1 MLVTMSESPA
11 SASAAPQGATAGP
24 PSSAAGRFGLQPE
37 LDERS
42 LVAQAAT
49 GNHAAFDQLVTVHQD
64 RIAQLVHRL
73 LGWPGDV
80 DDVVQDV
87 FVDALRNLH
96 RFDGRSSVLTWLT
109 RLTIN
114 RCRTH
119 QRKQWLRRLLPLP
132 RVEDP
137 PWRGEGRG
145 ERASD
150 ATAIRDPAD
159 LLIAQET
166 IHQVHSAI
174 RQLNQKDR
182 EIIVLRYLEEL
193 PIDQIAKTLNLS
205 RTATDVRLTRARQ
218 RLEKILQPLL
228 SE

>member
-1 MLVTMSESPA
+1 MLVTMSERPA
-11 SASAAPQGATAGP
+11 SAPPWRQSATAGS

-37 LDERS
+37 LTEHT
-42 LVAQAAT
+42 LAQAAA

-64 RIAQLVHRL
+64 RIARLVHRL
-73 LGWPGDV
+73 LGWPSDV

-119 QRKQWLRRLLPLP
+119 QRKQWLRLGFLRRRREELCATGSASALHASGPL
-132 RVEDP
+132 
-137 PWRGEGRG
+137 
-145 ERASD
+145 S
-150 ATAIRDPAD
+150 
-159 LLIAQET
+159 IAET

-174 RQLNQKDR
+174 RQLPQRDR

-193 PIDQIAKTLNLS
+193 SIEEITKTLNLS
-205 RTATDVRLTRARQ
+205 RSTADVRLTRARQ
-218 RLEKILQPLL
+218 RLEKILKPLL

>member
-11 SASAAPQGATAGP
+11 STSASRQGATAGS
-24 PSSAAGRFGLQPE
+24 PSSAAGRFGVQPE

-42 LVAQAAT
+42 LIVQAAA

-64 RIAQLVHRL
+64 RIARLVHRL
-73 LGWPGDV
+73 LGWPSDV

-87 FVDALRNLH
+87 FVDALISLH

-119 QRKQWLRRLLPLP
+119 QRKQWIRLSFLRSK
-132 RVEDP
+132 
-137 PWRGEGRG
+137 
-145 ERASD
+145 RASMGAAGD
-150 ATAIRDPAD
+150 ASAPDTSDSA
-159 LLIAQET
+159 IAQET

-182 EIIVLRYLEEL
+182 EIVVLRYLEEL
-193 PIDQIAKTLNLS
+193 PIEEIAKTLRLS
-205 RTATDVRLTRARQ
+205 RQATDVRLSRSRK
-218 RLEKILQPLL
+218 RLERILKPFFDKQA
-228 SE
+228 

>member
-1 MLVTMSESPA
+1 MLVTMSERPA
-11 SASAAPQGATAGP
+11 SASAAPQGATAGS
-24 PSSAAGRFGLQPE
+24 PSSAACRFGLQPE
-37 LDERS
+37 LDERT
-42 LVAQAAT
+42 LVAQAAAV
-49 GNHAAFDQLVTVHQD
+49 NQAAFDQLVTVHQD
-64 RIAQLVHRL
+64 RIARLVHRL

-87 FVDALRNLH
+87 FVDALRNLP

-119 QRKQWLRRLLPLP
+119 QRKQWLRSGFLRRRRDELCAAGSASAP
-132 RVEDP
+132 DP
-137 PWRGEGRG
+137 SG
-145 ERASD
+145 ALS
-150 ATAIRDPAD
+150 TA
-159 LLIAQET
+159 ET

-174 RQLNQKDR
+174 RQLPQRDR

-193 PIDQIAKTLNLS
+193 SIEEIGKALNLARS
-205 RTATDVRLTRARQ
+205 ATDVRLTRARQ
-218 RLEKILQPLL
+218 RLEEILKPLL